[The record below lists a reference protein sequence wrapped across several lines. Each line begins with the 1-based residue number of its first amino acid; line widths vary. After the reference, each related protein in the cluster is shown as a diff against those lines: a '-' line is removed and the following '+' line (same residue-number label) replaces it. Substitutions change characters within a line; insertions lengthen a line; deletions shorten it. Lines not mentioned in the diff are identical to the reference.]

1 MENYDEKAVKLVDYY
16 NIHWFKLS
24 IKLIVLSLM
33 YANDTTLNRLIIS
46 CQCSAKIA
54 SVISPTALYRDYWQY
69 FNLN

>member
-33 YANDTTLNRLIIS
+33 YANDTIH
-46 CQCSAKIA
+46 
-54 SVISPTALYRDYWQY
+54 
-69 FNLN
+69 